1 VVDGGSR
8 RRVGVAVGALVVVAL
23 VVAAVVVV
31 LRGRGDDGSLLPTS
45 SSGSPS
51 ASASPAPSPT
61 PPPVSPFTGL
71 AAPAGRPVL
80 GVKIDNVR
88 PARPPTGLT
97 AADVVY
103 VEPVEGGLSRLLAV
117 FSSRLP
123 DSVGPV
129 RSARESD
136 LELLRQFGHPALAFS
151 GANRKVLRLIR
162 AAPVTEVSPDTAGG
176 AYRRSRSRSAPHN
189 LFADPAELLERAR
202 GVTAARDIGFRFGAL
217 PAGGVPTTSQTVR
230 YPAATTSFRWRGGRW
245 LVSMDGRPATTSEGP
260 QLAAATVVI
269 QYVSVSASRFRDS
282 AGNVTPYAHTVGSG
296 TAVVLRDGVAIR
308 GRWSRSRP
316 DGGTTFTTDAG
327 APLTFAPGQVW
338 VVLAARR

>member
-1 VVDGGSR
+1 MVDGGSR

-23 VVAAVVVV
+23 VVAAVVV
-31 LRGRGDDGSLLPTS
+31 LRGRDDDGSLLPTS
-45 SSGSPS
+45 SGSSSGSTSPS
-51 ASASPAPSPT
+51 ASASPT
-61 PPPVSPFTGL
+61 PPPASPFTGL

-97 AADVVY
+97 SADVVY

-123 DSVGPV
+123 KSVGPV

-151 GANRKVLRLIR
+151 GANRTVLRLIR

-176 AYRRSRSRSAPHN
+176 AYSRSRSRSAPHN

-202 GVTAARDIGFRFGAL
+202 GVTAARDIGFRFGPL
-217 PAGGVPTTSQTVR
+217 PAGGVATTSQTVR

-245 LVSMDGRPATTSEGP
+245 QISMDGRAATTGEGP
-260 QLAAATVVI
+260 QLAASTVVI
-269 QYVSVSASRFRDS
+269 QYVTVGSSRFHDKL
-282 AGNVTPYAHTVGSG
+282 GNVTPYAHTVGSG

-308 GRWSRSRP
+308 GRWSRPSAA
-316 DGGTTFTTDAG
+316 GGTTFTTDAG
-327 APLTFAPGQVW
+327 APLTFARGQVW
-338 VVLAARR
+338 VVLAAKP